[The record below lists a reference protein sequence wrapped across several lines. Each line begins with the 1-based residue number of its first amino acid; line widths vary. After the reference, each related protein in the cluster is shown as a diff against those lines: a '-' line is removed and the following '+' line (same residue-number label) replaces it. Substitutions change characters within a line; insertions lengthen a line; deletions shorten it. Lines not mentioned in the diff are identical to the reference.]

1 MIFNLG
7 KKKSEKLKTLFGEI
21 KEGSFDFEMIE
32 KYFEN
37 KDNSEVFQILSDKT
51 CDDLDFEELFCFLD
65 RTNSRIGQQFLYNKL
80 RTISS
85 NTKNSKR
92 NEEIISRFTKDAV
105 FRVKIQRELT
115 QLNDFKTYY
124 VSSLF
129 QEEHIHPPKYFL
141 IFKLLSFASILLLAL
156 LPFNF
161 QFIFALIGVFVI
173 NLGIHFWN
181 KKNLFKYL
189 QSIPQLL
196 RLNRIASSIHKEELL
211 SKINPNLKQSIK
223 VINQVRNRML
233 FFQLEGKLQGDLAVI
248 FWSTFELVKTLFL
261 LEPILLFAV
270 LKRLNTK
277 RKEIEA
283 VFSFIGEVDSLIS
296 IASLRKGS
304 DSFCVPKISGKDNK
318 IVAEEIYHPLIQN
331 CVTNNISVSNKS
343 VLLTG
348 SNMSGKT
355 TFIRSIGLN
364 LITGLTINTCF
375 AKAITLPIIRIYSA
389 IRISD
394 DLMNDKSYY
403 FEEVLTIKEMLEK
416 SRDGKPS
423 LFLLDEIF
431 KGTNTAERIAG
442 GKATLSYLSKN
453 NNLVFVSTHD
463 IELTD
468 MLRDSYELYHFSE
481 KIEEKSVDFDFKL
494 KTGKLKNRNAIKIL
508 QINQYPDEVIR
519 EAIAISKKLDKI
531 SEISKNISTLN

>member
-1 MIFNLG
+1 MILNFR
-7 KKKSEKLKTLFGEI
+7 KKKNDKLKLSFGKI
-21 KEGSFDFEMIE
+21 KDVPADFEMIE
-32 KYFEN
+32 KYFRN
-37 KDNSEVFQILSDKT
+37 KDNSEAFQTLSDKT
-51 CDDLDFEELFCFLD
+51 CDDLDFDELFCFLD
-65 RTNSRIGQQFLYNKL
+65 RTNSRIGQQYLYNRL

-85 NTKNSKR
+85 SREETGR
-92 NEEIISRFTKDAV
+92 NEEIISRFKQDEV

-115 QLNDFKTYY
+115 QLNEFKAYY
-124 VSSLF
+124 LPSLF
-129 QEEHIHPPKYFL
+129 QDEHISPPKYFF
-141 IFKLLSFASILLLAL
+141 IFKLLSFISILLLVL
-156 LPFNF
+156 LPFYP
-161 QFIFALIGVFVI
+161 QIVIALIVVFVI

-196 RLNRIASSIHKEELL
+196 RLNHIAASIHKDLQL
-211 SKINPNLKQSIK
+211 SKINPDLIQSIK
-223 VINQVRNRML
+223 IINQVRNRML

-248 FWSTFELVKTLFL
+248 FWSTFELVKTFFL
-261 LEPILLFAV
+261 LEPILLFGV

-277 RKEIEA
+277 RKEIED
-283 VFSFIGEVDSLIS
+283 VFAFVGEVDMLIS
-296 IASLRKGS
+296 VASLRNGCNT
-304 DSFCVPKISGKDNK
+304 FCIPEIGNNETK
-318 IVAEEIYHPLIQN
+318 IVAKEIYHPLILN
-331 CVTNNISVSNKS
+331 CVTNTISVANKS

-375 AKAITLPIIRIYSA
+375 AKAITLPMIRIYSA

-394 DLMNDKSYY
+394 DLLNNKSYY

-416 SRDGKPS
+416 SRNGKPS

-431 KGTNTAERIAG
+431 KGTNTVERIAG

-463 IELTD
+463 IELED
-468 MLRDSYELYHFSE
+468 MLVDEFELYHFSE
-481 KIEEKSVDFDFKL
+481 IIDDKGLDFDFKL
-494 KTGKLKNRNAIKIL
+494 KEGKLKNRNALKIL
-508 QINQYPDEVIR
+508 EINDYPESVIR
-519 EAIAISKKLDKI
+519 EANEISKKLDKHVKKVG
-531 SEISKNISTLN
+531 SSLLD

>member
-1 MIFNLG
+1 MFNQN
-7 KKKSEKLKTLFGEI
+7 KKEIKKLKVSFGEI
-21 KEGSFDFEMIE
+21 KDEYFDFEMIE
-32 KYFEN
+32 KYFRN
-37 KDNSEVFQILSDKT
+37 KDTTEVFQILSDKT
-51 CDDLDFEELFCFLD
+51 CNDLDFEELFCFLD
-65 RTNSRIGQQFLYNKL
+65 RTNSRIGQQFLYNRL

-85 NTKNSKR
+85 STKHITR
-92 NEEIISRFTKDAV
+92 NEEIISKLSQDEG
-105 FRVKIQRELT
+105 FRVEIQRELT
-115 QLNDFKTYY
+115 QLNDFKAYY
-124 VSSLF
+124 VSALF
-129 QEEHIHPPKYFL
+129 QEKHIHPPKYFFL
-141 IFKLLSFASILLLAL
+141 IKLLSFTSILLLAL
-156 LPFNF
+156 VPFNP
-161 QFIFALIGVFVI
+161 QIIFALIGVFVI

-196 RLNRIASSIHKEELL
+196 RLNRIASSIHKEPVLR
-211 SKINPNLKQSIK
+211 KINPDLNQSIK
-223 VINQVRNRML
+223 IINQVRNRML
-233 FFQLEGKLQGDLAVI
+233 FFQLEGKLQGDLAVL
-248 FWSTFELVKTLFL
+248 FWSTFELVKILFL

-270 LKRLNTK
+270 LKRLHTK

-304 DSFCVPKISGKDNK
+304 DSFCIPTINKKDNT
-318 IVAEEIYHPLIQN
+318 IVAAEIYHPLIQN
-331 CVTNNISVSNKS
+331 CVTNTISVSNKS

-375 AKAITLPIIRIYSA
+375 AKAITLPIVRIYSA

-431 KGTNTAERIAG
+431 KGTNTVERIAG
-442 GKATLSYLSKN
+442 GKATLSYLSKK

-468 MLRDSYELYHFSE
+468 MLSDSYDLYHFSE
-481 KIEEKSVDFDFKL
+481 MIAEKNVNFDFKL

-508 QINQYPDEVIR
+508 QLNQYPKEVIS
-519 EAIAISKKLDKI
+519 EAIAISKKLD
-531 SEISKNISTLN
+531 EIGNTSKK

>member
-1 MIFNLG
+1 MIFSPG
-7 KKKSEKLKTLFGEI
+7 KKKSEKLKTSFGEI

-92 NEEIISRFTKDAV
+92 NEEIISRFTQDAV

-129 QEEHIHPPKYFL
+129 QEEHIHPPKYFF

-196 RLNRIASSIHKEELL
+196 RLNRIATSIHKEALL
-211 SKINPNLKQSIK
+211 SRINPDLVQSIK
-223 VINQVRNRML
+223 VIHQVRNRML

-304 DSFCVPKISGKDNK
+304 PLFCIPKINEEDNK
-318 IVAEEIYHPLIQN
+318 IIAEEIYHPLIQN
-331 CVTNNISVSNKS
+331 CITNTISVSDKS
-343 VLLTG
+343 ILLTG

-355 TFIRSIGLN
+355 TFIRTVGLN

-375 AKAITLPIIRIYSA
+375 AKAITLPMIRIYSA
-389 IRISD
+389 IRIRD

-416 SRDGKPS
+416 SRDGKPN

-431 KGTNTAERIAG
+431 KGTNTVERIAG
-442 GKATLSYLSKN
+442 GKATLSYLAQN

-468 MLRDSYELYHFSE
+468 MLIDSYELYHFSE
-481 KIEEKSVDFDFKL
+481 KINQKIVDFDFKL
-494 KTGKLKNRNAIKIL
+494 KVGKLKNRNALKIL
-508 QINQYPDEVIR
+508 EINDYPDSLIK
-519 EAIAISKKLDKI
+519 EANEISIALDKHMQKDGP
-531 SEISKNISTLN
+531 SLLD

>member
-1 MIFNLG
+1 MFNLG
-7 KKKSEKLKTLFGEI
+7 KKEREKLKIAFGEI
-21 KEGSFDFEMIE
+21 KDGPFDFEMIE
-32 KYFEN
+32 KYFRD
-37 KDNSEVFQILSDKT
+37 KDNFEVFQILSDKT
-51 CDDLDFEELFCFLD
+51 CDDLDFDEMFCFLD
-65 RTNSRIGQQFLYNKL
+65 RTNSRIGQQFLYNRL

-85 NTKNSKR
+85 NRINIER
-92 NEEIISRFTKDAV
+92 NEEIISRLAQDED
-105 FRVKIQRELT
+105 FRVKIQKELT
-115 QLNDFKTYY
+115 QLNDFKAYY

-129 QEEHIHPPKYFL
+129 QEEHISPPKYFF
-141 IFKLLSFASILLLAL
+141 IFRLLSFTSILLLAL
-156 LPFNF
+156 LPFNP
-161 QFIFALIGVFVI
+161 QIIFALIGVFVI

-196 RLNRIASSIHKEELL
+196 RLNRIASSLHKEGLFK
-211 SKINPNLKQSIK
+211 KINPNLNRSIK
-223 VINQVRNRML
+223 IINQLRNRML

-248 FWSTFELVKTLFL
+248 FWSTFELIKTLFL

-277 RKEIEA
+277 RNEIEA
-283 VFSFIGEVDSLIS
+283 VFTFIGEVDSLIS

-304 DSFCVPKISGKDNK
+304 ELFCMPKISEEDNT
-318 IVAEEIYHPLIQN
+318 IIAEELYHPLIQN
-331 CVTNNISVSNKS
+331 CVTNNISVLNKS

-375 AKAITLPIIRIYSA
+375 AKAINLPIIRIYSA

-431 KGTNTAERIAG
+431 KGTNTIERIAG
-442 GKATLSYLSKN
+442 GKATLSYLAQN
-453 NNLVFVSTHD
+453 NNVVFVSTHD
-463 IELTD
+463 TELTD
-468 MLRDSYELYHFSE
+468 MLIDSYELYHFSE
-481 KIEEKSVDFDFKL
+481 LIDSKSVDFDFKL

-508 QINQYPDEVIR
+508 QINQYPEEVIS
-519 EAIAISKKLDKI
+519 EALEISIKLDMKKDNK
-531 SEISKNISTLN
+531 ELN

>member
-7 KKKSEKLKTLFGEI
+7 KKKSEKLKTSFGQI

-92 NEEIISRFTKDAV
+92 NEEIILRFTKDAV
-105 FRVKIQRELT
+105 FRVKIQRELK

-196 RLNRIASSIHKEELL
+196 RLNRIATSIHKEVLL
-211 SKINPNLKQSIK
+211 SRINPDLAQSIK
-223 VINQVRNRML
+223 VIHQVRNRML

-304 DSFCVPKISGKDNK
+304 HLFCIPKINEEDNK
-318 IVAEEIYHPLIQN
+318 IIAEEIYHPLIQN
-331 CVTNNISVSNKS
+331 CITNTISVSDKS
-343 VLLTG
+343 ILLTG

-355 TFIRSIGLN
+355 TFIRTVGLN

-375 AKAITLPIIRIYSA
+375 AKAITLPMMRIYSA
-389 IRISD
+389 IRIRD

-416 SRDGKPS
+416 SREGKPN

-431 KGTNTAERIAG
+431 KGTNTVERIAG
-442 GKATLSYLSKN
+442 GKATLSYLAQN

-481 KIEEKSVDFDFKL
+481 KINQKTVDFDFKL
-494 KTGKLKNRNAIKIL
+494 KAGKLKNRNALKIL
-508 QINQYPDEVIR
+508 EINDYPDSLIKEAN
-519 EAIAISKKLDKI
+519 EMAIALDKHMQKDEP
-531 SEISKNISTLN
+531 SLLD

>member
-7 KKKSEKLKTLFGEI
+7 KKKSEKLKTSFGQI

-196 RLNRIASSIHKEELL
+196 RLNRIATSIHKEALL
-211 SKINPNLKQSIK
+211 SRINPDLAQSIK
-223 VINQVRNRML
+223 VIHQVRNRML

-304 DSFCVPKISGKDNK
+304 HLFCIPKINKEDNK
-318 IVAEEIYHPLIQN
+318 IIAEEIYHPLIQN
-331 CVTNNISVSNKS
+331 CITNTISVSDKS
-343 VLLTG
+343 ILLTG

-355 TFIRSIGLN
+355 TFIRTVGLN

-375 AKAITLPIIRIYSA
+375 AKAITLPMMRIYSA
-389 IRISD
+389 IRIRD

-416 SRDGKPS
+416 SREGKPN

-431 KGTNTAERIAG
+431 KGTNTVERIAG
-442 GKATLSYLSKN
+442 GKATLSYLAQN

-481 KIEEKSVDFDFKL
+481 KINQKTVDFDFKL
-494 KTGKLKNRNAIKIL
+494 KVGKLKNRNALKIL
-508 QINQYPDEVIR
+508 EINDYPDSLIKEANEI
-519 EAIAISKKLDKI
+519 AIALDKHMQKDEP
-531 SEISKNISTLN
+531 SLLD

>member
-1 MIFNLG
+1 MIFGLR
-7 KKKSEKLKTLFGEI
+7 KKKNDKIKVSFGKI
-21 KEGSFDFEMIE
+21 KDVPADFEMIE
-32 KYFEN
+32 KYFRN
-37 KDNSEVFQILSDKT
+37 KDNSEAFQTLSDKT
-51 CDDLDFEELFCFLD
+51 CDDLDFDELFCFLD
-65 RTNSRIGQQFLYNKL
+65 RTNSRIGQQYLYNRL

-85 NTKNSKR
+85 SREETGR
-92 NEEIISRFTKDAV
+92 NEEIISRFKQDEV

-115 QLNDFKTYY
+115 QLNEFKAYY
-124 VSSLF
+124 LPSLF
-129 QEEHIHPPKYFL
+129 QDEHISPPKYFF
-141 IFKLLSFASILLLAL
+141 IFKLLSFISILLLGL
-156 LPFNF
+156 LPFYP
-161 QFIFALIGVFVI
+161 QIVIALIVVFVI

-196 RLNRIASSIHKEELL
+196 RLNRIAASIYKDSQL
-211 SKINPNLKQSIK
+211 SKINPDLIQSIK
-223 VINQVRNRML
+223 IINGVKNRML

-248 FWSTFELVKTLFL
+248 FWGTFELVKTFFL
-261 LEPILLFAV
+261 LEPILLFGV

-277 RKEIEA
+277 RKEIEN
-283 VFSFIGEVDSLIS
+283 VFAFVGEVDMLIS
-296 IASLRKGS
+296 IASLRNGC
-304 DSFCVPKISGKDNK
+304 DTFCIPEIANKETK
-318 IVAEEIYHPLIQN
+318 IVAAEIYHPLIQD
-331 CVTNNISVSNKS
+331 CVTNTISVVNKS

-375 AKAITLPIIRIYSA
+375 AKAIMLPMIRIYSA

-394 DLMNDKSYY
+394 DLLNNKSYY

-416 SRDGKPS
+416 SREGKPS

-431 KGTNTAERIAG
+431 KGTNTIERIAG

-463 IELTD
+463 IELGD
-468 MLRDSYELYHFSE
+468 MLIAEFELYHFSE
-481 KIEEKSVDFDFKL
+481 IINEKSVDFDFKL
-494 KTGKLKNRNAIKIL
+494 KEGKLMNRNALKIL
-508 QINQYPDEVIR
+508 EINEYPESVIR
-519 EAIAISKKLDKI
+519 EAN
-531 SEISKNISTLN
+531 EISKELDKNVR

>member
-1 MIFNLG
+1 M
-7 KKKSEKLKTLFGEI
+7 
-21 KEGSFDFEMIE
+21 
-32 KYFEN
+32 
-37 KDNSEVFQILSDKT
+37 
-51 CDDLDFEELFCFLD
+51 
-65 RTNSRIGQQFLYNKL
+65 
-80 RTISS
+80 
-85 NTKNSKR
+85 
-92 NEEIISRFTKDAV
+92 
-105 FRVKIQRELT
+105 
-115 QLNDFKTYY
+115 
-124 VSSLF
+124 
-129 QEEHIHPPKYFL
+129 
-141 IFKLLSFASILLLAL
+141 AL
-156 LPFNF
+156 VPFNP
-161 QFIFALIGVFVI
+161 QIIFALIGVFVI

-196 RLNRIASSIHKEELL
+196 RLNRIASSIHKEALL
-211 SKINPNLKQSIK
+211 SRINPDLAQSIK
-223 VINQVRNRML
+223 VIHQVRNRML

-304 DSFCVPKISGKDNK
+304 HLFCIPKINKEDNK
-318 IVAEEIYHPLIQN
+318 IIAEEIYHPLIQN
-331 CVTNNISVSNKS
+331 CITNTISVSDKS
-343 VLLTG
+343 ILLIG

-355 TFIRSIGLN
+355 TFIRTVGLN

-375 AKAITLPIIRIYSA
+375 AKAITLPMMRIYSA
-389 IRISD
+389 IRIRD

-416 SRDGKPS
+416 SREGKPN

-431 KGTNTAERIAG
+431 KGTNTVERIAG
-442 GKATLSYLSKN
+442 GKATLSYLAQN

-481 KIEEKSVDFDFKL
+481 KI
-494 KTGKLKNRNAIKIL
+494 N
-508 QINQYPDEVIR
+508 
-519 EAIAISKKLDKI
+519 
-531 SEISKNISTLN
+531 

>member
-1 MIFNLG
+1 MFNLG
-7 KKKSEKLKTLFGEI
+7 KKESKKLKLSFGLI
-21 KEGSFDFEMIE
+21 KDGPFDFEMIG
-32 KYFEN
+32 KYFRN

-51 CDDLDFEELFCFLD
+51 CNDLDFEELFCFLD
-65 RTNSRIGQQFLYNKL
+65 RTNSRIGQQFLYNRL
-80 RTISS
+80 RAISS
-85 NTKNSKR
+85 NTENITR
-92 NEEIISRFTKDAV
+92 NEEIISRLLKDDAS
-105 FRVKIQRELT
+105 RVKIQRELT
-115 QLNDFKTYY
+115 QLNDFKAYY

-129 QEEHIHPPKYFL
+129 QEEHISPPKYFFL
-141 IFKLLSFASILLLAL
+141 FKLLSFASILLLAL
-156 LPFNF
+156 IPFNPLI
-161 QFIFALIGVFVI
+161 IFPLIGIFVV

-196 RLNRIASSIHKEELL
+196 RLNRIATAIHKEKLL
-211 SKINPNLKQSIK
+211 SKINPNLKESIK

-233 FFQLEGKLQGDLAVI
+233 FFQLEGKLQGDLAVV

-261 LEPILLFAV
+261 LEPLLLFGV

-283 VFSFIGEVDSLIS
+283 VFSFIGEVDLLIS
-296 IASLRKGS
+296 IASLRKGC
-304 DSFCVPKISGKDNK
+304 DSFCTPIINEKENRI
-318 IVAEEIYHPLIQN
+318 IAEEIYHPLIQN
-331 CVTNNISVSNKS
+331 CVSNNILVSNKS
-343 VLLTG
+343 ILLTG

-403 FEEVLTIKEMLEK
+403 FEEVLTIKQMLEK

-431 KGTNTAERIAG
+431 KGTNTVERIAG
-442 GKATLSYLSKN
+442 GKATLSYLAKN
-453 NNLVFVSTHD
+453 DNLVFVSTHD
-463 IELTD
+463 IELAD
-468 MLRDSYELYHFSE
+468 MLVDEFELYHFSE
-481 KIEEKSVDFDFKL
+481 IIEGKSVDFDFKL
-494 KTGKLKNRNAIKIL
+494 KTGKLMNRNALRIL
-508 QINQYPDEVIR
+508 EINEYPESVIS
-519 EAIAISKKLDKI
+519 EAN
-531 SEISKNISTLN
+531 EISKELDKRI

>member
-1 MIFNLG
+1 MIFKPS
-7 KKKSEKLKTLFGEI
+7 KKEIERLKASFGEV
-21 KEGSFDFEMIE
+21 KDGPFDFEMIAT
-32 KYFEN
+32 FFRN
-37 KDNSEVFQILSDKT
+37 KDNSEAFQILSDKT
-51 CDDLDFEELFCFLD
+51 CNDLDFEELFRFID
-65 RTNSRIGQQFLYNKL
+65 RTNSRVGQQFLYNRL

-85 NTKNSKR
+85 GTKNITR
-92 NEEIISRFTKDAV
+92 NEEIISRISEDEV

-115 QLNDFKTYY
+115 RLSDFKAYHL
-124 VSSLF
+124 SSLF
-129 QEEHIHPPKYFL
+129 QEEHIHPPKHFFIL
-141 IFKLLSFASILLLAL
+141 RLLSFASIMLLGLVL
-156 LPFNF
+156 FNI
-161 QFIFALIGVFVI
+161 QFIFALIAVFVI
-173 NLGIHFWN
+173 NLGIHLWN

-196 RLNRIASSIHKEELL
+196 RLNRIASFLHKDEMLN
-211 SKINPNLKQSIK
+211 KINPDLNQSIK

-248 FWSTFELVKTLFL
+248 FWGTFELVKTLFL
-261 LEPILLFAV
+261 LEPILLFNV

-304 DSFCVPKISGKDNK
+304 DSFCIPTINEKNNK

-331 CVTNNISVSNKS
+331 CVANNISVSDKS

-355 TFIRSIGLN
+355 TFIRSVGLN
-364 LITGLTINTCF
+364 LITALTINTCF
-375 AKAITLPIIRIYSA
+375 AKSFTLPVLRIFSA

-416 SRDGKPS
+416 SSSDKPN

-431 KGTNTAERIAG
+431 KGTNTVERIAA
-442 GKATLSYLSKN
+442 GKATLSHLAKN
-453 NNLVFVSTHD
+453 GNIVFVSTHD
-463 IELTD
+463 IELAD
-468 MLRDSYELYHFSE
+468 MLAEEYELYHFSE
-481 KIEEKSVDFDFKL
+481 MIDKKSVDFDFKL
-494 KTGKLKNRNAIKIL
+494 KQGKLKNRNALRIL
-508 QINQYPDEVIR
+508 EINDYPKDVIS
-519 EAIAISKKLDKI
+519 EAI
-531 SEISKNISTLN
+531 EISKELDLSKIKNRFSDRD